1 MERINSLKQLLT
13 YLVNFSEAELEII
26 ASSFKPKLFNRNTII
41 LERDEV
47 CKEFYFVYKGCL
59 RTYFLDIDGRERTRY
74 IMLDF
79 NIGTALSSF
88 IYQNPSFEYL
98 DALEDTEV
106 LAISYSDFF
115 RLNKELPNWTFFYQK
130 ILEMAYSFQNKRIE
144 DLIMLTA
151 KERYEQLIKE
161 RPEFIKRLSNKIISS
176 YLDIAQET
184 LSRLKSK

>member
-1 MERINSLKQLLT
+1 MQSIQSLKQLLS
-13 YLVNFSEAELEII
+13 YLVEFTEQELELI
-26 ASSFKPKLFNRNTII
+26 SSCFKPKSFKRNTII
-41 LERDEV
+41 LEKDEI

-59 RTYFLDIDGRERTRY
+59 RTYFLDVEGRERTRY
-74 IMLDF
+74 IMLDN

-88 IYQNPSFEYL
+88 VHQKPSFEYL
-98 DALEDTEV
+98 DALEDSEV
-106 LAISYSDFF
+106 LAISHFDFY
-115 RLNKELPNWTFFYQK
+115 RLNKEVPNFTFFYQK
-130 ILEMAYSFQNKRIE
+130 MLEMAYSFQNKRIE

-161 RPEFIKRLSNKIISS
+161 RPEFIQRLSNKIISS